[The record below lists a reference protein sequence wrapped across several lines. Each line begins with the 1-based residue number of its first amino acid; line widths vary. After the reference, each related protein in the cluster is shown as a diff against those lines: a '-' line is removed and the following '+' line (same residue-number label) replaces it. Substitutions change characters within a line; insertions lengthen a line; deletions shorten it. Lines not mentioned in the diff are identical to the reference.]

1 MLLTSK
7 EVRFIF
13 ITLVLLLF
21 LFSLSSKTYGQNPPE
36 PDERGKEIER
46 LKTEIQKIKEEQQK
60 QIEELLKR
68 VEELEAETQRE
79 KEKEY
84 VEPSQPP
91 DEVEE
96 APAKTYV
103 IEWWKNIEVGYSNG
117 FFIRTQD
124 DLFSLKFNIRSQFL
138 FFVEDEGGDTATSF
152 DIRRLWISFRGN
164 AFRSWLKYLL
174 ILEAS
179 GDVELLDYF
188 LDFAKKTE
196 VVPRIGQYRVPFN
209 REELTDPFNL
219 QLVDNSILNREFSL
233 GRHIGVGLGGVVNR
247 FITYG
252 VGVFNSA
259 GRNSINENSNLLY
272 VGRVMFT
279 PTGEPRY
286 SSINPFPVSGEYTY
300 SQGSFGD
307 SETPLIAISVA
318 AAYLP
323 GFNASTT
330 NPGNPI
336 IQDRV
341 LALGSDEGNIFQFSA
356 DLSVKYLI
364 FSLEAEYDLR
374 NINPDETGIDSALS
388 QGVRVQS
395 GVFLIPELIE
405 VAGRFAIIDL
415 GNDFGDDKIWEITP
429 GLSFYFIRDRNLKL
443 QFDYSFIRDEFID
456 DDINRVRAQLKVSF

>member
-1 MLLTSK
+1 MRMLLTST
-7 EVRFIF
+7 EVRFTF
-13 ITLVLLLF
+13 ITLVLLFF

-36 PDERGKEIER
+36 PDERSKEIER
-46 LKTEIQKIKEEQQK
+46 LKSEIQKVKEEQQK
-60 QIEELLKR
+60 QIEELQKR
-68 VEELEAETQRE
+68 IEQLETESKR
-79 KEKEY
+79 EKEY
-84 VEPSQPP
+84 VEPSKPP
-91 DEVEE
+91 EEAEE

-138 FFVEDEGGDTATSF
+138 FFVEDDADDTATSF

-286 SSINPFPVSGEYTY
+286 SSINPFPVSGEYAY
-300 SQGSFGD
+300 SQGSFAD
-307 SETPLIAISVA
+307 TETPLIAISAAVA
-318 AAYLP
+318 FLP
-323 GFNASTT
+323 GYKPVNDSPDNVVINNRMF
-330 NPGNPI
+330 
-336 IQDRV
+336 
-341 LALGSDEGNIFQFSA
+341 ALGSGKSNIFQFSA
-356 DLSVKYLI
+356 DISVKYLI

-374 NINPDETGIDSALS
+374 NINPDEAGIDSALS

-395 GVFLIPELIE
+395 GVFLIPKLIE

-415 GNDFGDDKIWEITP
+415 GNDFGDGKIWEITP

-443 QFDYSFIRDEFID
+443 QFDYSFIRDELLD
-456 DDINRVRAQLKVSF
+456 TDINRARAQLTVSF

>member
-7 EVRFIF
+7 EVRFTF
-13 ITLVLLLF
+13 ITLVLLFF

-46 LKTEIQKIKEEQQK
+46 LKTEIQKVKEEQQK
-60 QIEELLKR
+60 QIEELQKR
-68 VEELEAETQRE
+68 IEELEAETKRE

-84 VEPSQPP
+84 VEPGQPP
-91 DEVEE
+91 EEAEE

-138 FFVEDEGGDTATSF
+138 FFVEDDADDTATSF

-188 LDFAKKTE
+188 MDAAKITA
-196 VVPRIGQYRVPFN
+196 VVPRAGQYRVPFN

-219 QLVDNSILNREFSL
+219 QLVDNSIVNREFSL

-286 SSINPFPVSGEYTY
+286 SSVNPFPVAGEYAY

-307 SETPLIAISVA
+307 TETPLIAISAGVA
-318 AAYLP
+318 FLP
-323 GFNASTT
+323 GYKPVNDSPDDVVINNRMF
-330 NPGNPI
+330 
-336 IQDRV
+336 
-341 LALGSDEGNIFQFSA
+341 ALGSDKSNIFQFSA
-356 DLSVKYLI
+356 DISVKYLI

-374 NINPDETGIDSALS
+374 NINPDEAGLGSDLS
-388 QGVRVQS
+388 QGLRIQS
-395 GVFLIPELIE
+395 GVFLIPKFIE
-405 VAGRFAIIDL
+405 VAGRFVIIDL
-415 GNDFGDDKIWEITP
+415 GNDFGADKIWEITP
-429 GLSFYFIRDRNLKL
+429 GLSFYFIRNHNLKL

-456 DDINRVRAQLKVSF
+456 DDINRVRAQLTVSF